1 MTQIQ
6 PRSHYLSEAAEF
18 LRLAAVSAQTTA
30 DMDADETPVW
40 QWQKSATQTRLY
52 ARLAEANISMA
63 HALRNQI

>member
-6 PRSHYLSEAAEF
+6 PRSHYLNEAAEF

-40 QWQKSATQTRLY
+40 QWQKSATQTKLY
-52 ARLAEANISMA
+52 AQLAEANLAMA
-63 HALRNQI
+63 HELRNRL